1 MWACMEEV
9 LFFSSRHV
17 DGING
22 KKEKKDERTAFSKQN
37 MDIVFAMNLYL
48 IREGKKEM
56 WMILHH

>member
-1 MWACMEEV
+1 MGMHG
-9 LFFSSRHV
+9 FFSSRHV